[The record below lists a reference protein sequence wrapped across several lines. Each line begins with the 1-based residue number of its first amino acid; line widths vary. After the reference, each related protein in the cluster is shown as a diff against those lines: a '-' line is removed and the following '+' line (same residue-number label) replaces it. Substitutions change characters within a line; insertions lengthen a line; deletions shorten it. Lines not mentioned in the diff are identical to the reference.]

1 MTPSNR
7 RLHRWSF
14 LFMAGSSLKGIV
26 LPGILVLVA
35 SPRVTWELWAMWLS
49 VPISIFAVF
58 RYFTTWYSFADDD
71 LIVRTG
77 LWSRNERHI
86 PYARIHNVEMVQGPL
101 HRMLR
106 VAEVRVET
114 AGGSEQEAR
123 LRVLSL
129 EAAREMQQR
138 VYERSSRGEIARRE
152 VHPHDVAVD
161 ATPRVLVRLGLS
173 DLVAFG
179 LAHNR
184 GGIVIGTAIGALWEM
199 NMFDADITTPT
210 AATRRIANALWAE
223 GHLLSDP
230 GVFQLAMVGGVVLA
244 VFAALRLL
252 SIGWSIVTLY
262 RFTLT
267 LAGDELR
274 TSCGLFTRVNGTI
287 PLNRIQLLTV
297 KQAPLQRLLQ
307 RVEIRVETAG
317 GEKGASVSR
326 QWLAPALRRE
336 RVGDLLGI
344 AMPGA
349 PMASLEWRPVDPRA
363 QQRLWRKSLRIVFG
377 ILLPVAFFLP
387 GVVLALLPLLIAYTW
402 FAARKRARGLGYAL
416 AVDRVATRAGWL
428 WQHVCLARYAK
439 VQAIRTNET
448 PFDQRWRMASIAADT
463 AGGGWHRI
471 RIRYLGV
478 EDAHVVFRTL
488 IKETGQAA
496 FRW

>member
-1 MTPSNR
+1 
-7 RLHRWSF
+7 
-14 LFMAGSSLKGIV
+14 MAGGSLRAFV
-26 LPGILVLVA
+26 LPAIFLLFASSRGTWDILAL
-35 SPRVTWELWAMWLS
+35 WLS
-49 VPISIFAVF
+49 IPISFFAIF

-86 PYARIHNVEMVQGPL
+86 PYARIHNIEVVQGPL
-101 HRMLR
+101 HRVLH

-129 EAAREMQQR
+129 EAAREMQQW
-138 VYERSSRGEIARRE
+138 VFERNSRGAIAR
-152 VHPHDVAVD
+152 PAAPSPGVD
-161 ATPRVLVRLGLS
+161 DADDAGSRVLVKLGLS

-199 NMFDADITTPT
+199 NVFNTGITTPT
-210 AATRRIANALWAE
+210 AATRRIVNALWAE
-223 GHLLSDP
+223 GRLLSDP
-230 GVFQLAMVGGVVLA
+230 GAVQFGIAAGVFLGS
-244 VFAALRLL
+244 FIALRVL
-252 SIGWSIVTLY
+252 SIGWAIVTLY

-267 LAGDELR
+267 VAGDELR

-297 KQAPLQRLLQ
+297 KQAPLQRLLG
-307 RVEIRVETAG
+307 RVEVRVETAG

-336 RVGDLLGI
+336 RVDGLLAI

-349 PMASLEWRPVDPRA
+349 PTASLAWHPVDPRA
-363 QQRLWRKSLRIVFG
+363 QQRLWRKSLRIGFG
-377 ILLPVAFFLP
+377 LLLPIALVLP
-387 GVVLALLPLLIAYTW
+387 GIALALLPLLIVGTW
-402 FAARKRARGLGYAL
+402 FAARKRTRGLGYAL
-416 AVDRVATRAGWL
+416 AADRVATRAGWL
-428 WQHVCLARYAK
+428 WQHLCMARFAK
-439 VQAIRTNET
+439 VQAIRSNQS
-448 PFDQRWRMASIAADT
+448 PFDRRWRMASVAADT
-463 AGGGWHRI
+463 AGGGRQRI
-471 RIRYLGV
+471 GVRYLGA
-478 EDAHVVFRTL
+478 EEARVVFRTL
-488 IKETGQAA
+488 ARQTGQAA